1 MDRLTLALLTFDVG
15 VPAASPAAFA
25 DRVCAQVHEAWDEGA
40 DLVVL
45 PEFLWMGLEPFVKEE
60 DKLRGVARLFWNDL
74 WPRISPHLSPADKGV
89 VLGTVPFLGADGQLR
104 NRAPIWDG
112 VAFRHQDKLH
122 LTPWES
128 AFVGGEGVG
137 LWSFRGVRC
146 VVVICLDVEIPEL
159 ASLLRGQGV
168 ELMLV
173 PSATET
179 LMGVERVG
187 RCADARA
194 VELGCH
200 VGVCH
205 LVGRTASVLID
216 ENIGRAAAFAPSQA
230 AFRDEPRHLATPV
243 CTEGDH
249 ALTVDVDVAL
259 LRRHR
264 ATPGE
269 TDPSR
274 LSARPLRILS

>member
-15 VPAASPAAFA
+15 VPADSPEAFA
-25 DRVCAQVHEAWDEGA
+25 DRVCAQVREAWDDGA

-45 PEFLWMGLEPFVKEE
+45 PEFLWMGLEPFVAGD
-60 DKLRGVARLFWNDL
+60 DKLGGVARLFWTDL
-74 WPRISPHLSPADKGV
+74 WPRLAPRLAQSDKGV
-89 VLGTVPFLGADGQLR
+89 VLGTAPFLGPDGRLR

-128 AFVGGEGVG
+128 AFVGGDGVA

-200 VGVCH
+200 VGVSH
-205 LVGRTASVLID
+205 LVGRTSSVLID

-243 CTEGDH
+243 CAAGDH
-249 ALTVDVDVAL
+249 ALTVDLDLAL

-269 TDPSR
+269 TDPSK
-274 LSARPLRILS
+274 LAARPLRLLS

>member
-1 MDRLTLALLTFDVG
+1 
-15 VPAASPAAFA
+15 
-25 DRVCAQVHEAWDEGA
+25 
-40 DLVVL
+40 
-45 PEFLWMGLEPFVKEE
+45 
-60 DKLRGVARLFWNDL
+60 
-74 WPRISPHLSPADKGV
+74 
-89 VLGTVPFLGADGQLR
+89 
-104 NRAPIWDG
+104 
-112 VAFRHQDKLH
+112 
-122 LTPWES
+122 
-128 AFVGGEGVG
+128 
-137 LWSFRGVRC
+137 
-146 VVVICLDVEIPEL
+146 VVICLDVEIPEL
-159 ASLLRGQGV
+159 AALLRGQGV

-249 ALTVDVDVAL
+249 ALTVDVDLAL

-274 LSARPLRILS
+274 LSARPLRLLS